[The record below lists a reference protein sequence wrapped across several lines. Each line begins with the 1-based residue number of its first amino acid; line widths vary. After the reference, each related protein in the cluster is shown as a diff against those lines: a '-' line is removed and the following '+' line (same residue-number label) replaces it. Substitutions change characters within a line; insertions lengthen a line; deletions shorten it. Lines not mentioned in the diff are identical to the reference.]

1 MSSKEEDTSEDVL
14 VRRKKRKRVTTTVTR
29 KRKKIQ
35 EEENGSKI
43 SWFEESVHDADAQ
56 PSKSDPLR
64 FPSSHGFESSPFLTR
79 LVAISF
85 DCKGEYAYG
94 ANKNVVFRWSLKESK
109 NLEVFAGEIPQ
120 QPEQQDDQQHQ
131 PSSVPIFR
139 EIVDIEIDEKA
150 GVLYVLDEEDVRLHT
165 VDLRSRAVTRFL
177 DMSSEGKFLR
187 ITLSTKRDMLYL
199 VDNKQNNIFTLKTS
213 TKELKRLAGIPFL
226 PGDVDG
232 DVELARFNSPT
243 DIVVDELRDCL
254 YIADSVNDKV
264 RKIVLNSEDRS
275 KGVQVQTLCGSFE
288 EGDCDGDAEKA
299 RFNGPWALALHEEK
313 GLIYVGD
320 RFNQKIKCI
329 DCVTGC
335 VETVYDFRVTKHKR
349 GGEYYH
355 PWSLTLTP
363 DAREIYVMALDSRA
377 PKTLNQ
383 DAGFFGVERVILP
396 KPARYGMICFLLYS
410 FSCELHKKL
419 FTYHTGPLVIPKS
432 TLQEDLQRTIGDSSL
447 PQGLVTF
454 VVGPSSQRFEHISK
468 CLLCVRSEYF
478 SHMFRS
484 GMRETSASEI
494 RIEDVKP
501 KAFGWLLKYLI
512 SDVIEWNSGSTEDMI
527 DVFHLARYFG
537 VNRLEMMTRRDIED
551 NLTLKNA
558 VSVRTSSNHSLQPH
572 SITHSNILGT
582 TNCYAF

>member
-1 MSSKEEDTSEDVL
+1 M
-14 VRRKKRKRVTTTVTR
+14 
-29 KRKKIQ
+29 
-35 EEENGSKI
+35 
-43 SWFEESVHDADAQ
+43 
-56 PSKSDPLR
+56 
-64 FPSSHGFESSPFLTR
+64 
-79 LVAISF
+79 
-85 DCKGEYAYG
+85 
-94 ANKNVVFRWSLKESK
+94 
-109 NLEVFAGEIPQ
+109 
-120 QPEQQDDQQHQ
+120 
-131 PSSVPIFR
+131 
-139 EIVDIEIDEKA
+139 
-150 GVLYVLDEEDVRLHT
+150 
-165 VDLRSRAVTRFL
+165 
-177 DMSSEGKFLR
+177 
-187 ITLSTKRDMLYL
+187 
-199 VDNKQNNIFTLKTS
+199 
-213 TKELKRLAGIPFL
+213 
-226 PGDVDG
+226 DG

-410 FSCELHKKL
+410 FSCELHKKTL
-419 FTYHTGPLVIPKS
+419 YISYRTARDSQVHTSRRSS
-432 TLQEDLQRTIGDSSL
+432 TNDRRFISTSRTCDICG
-447 PQGLVTF
+447 
-454 VVGPSSQRFEHISK
+454 R
-468 CLLCVRSEYF
+468 
-478 SHMFRS
+478 
-484 GMRETSASEI
+484 
-494 RIEDVKP
+494 
-501 KAFGWLLKYLI
+501 
-512 SDVIEWNSGSTEDMI
+512 TE
-527 DVFHLARYFG
+527 
-537 VNRLEMMTRRDIED
+537 
-551 NLTLKNA
+551 LT
-558 VSVRTSSNHSLQPH
+558 T
-572 SITHSNILGT
+572 I
-582 TNCYAF
+582 

>member
-1 MSSKEEDTSEDVL
+1 MSSKEDIAEDVL
-14 VRRKKRKRVTTTVTR
+14 RMKKKRKRVTATVTR
-29 KRKKIQ
+29 KRKKVQ
-35 EEENGSKI
+35 EKEEEENVLKV

-56 PSKSDPLR
+56 PSRSAALR

-85 DCKGEYAYG
+85 DSKGEYAYG

-131 PSSVPIFR
+131 PSVPIFR

-288 EGDCDGDAEKA
+288 EGDCDGDAEEA

-329 DCVTGC
+329 DCVTGR

-363 DAREIYVMALDSRA
+363 DAKEIYVMALDSRA

-396 KPARYGMICFLLYS
+396 KPARYGMFFSLL
-410 FSCELHKKL
+410 F
-419 FTYHTGPLVIPKS
+419 
-432 TLQEDLQRTIGDSSL
+432 
-447 PQGLVTF
+447 
-454 VVGPSSQRFEHISK
+454 
-468 CLLCVRSEYF
+468 
-478 SHMFRS
+478 
-484 GMRETSASEI
+484 
-494 RIEDVKP
+494 
-501 KAFGWLLKYLI
+501 
-512 SDVIEWNSGSTEDMI
+512 
-527 DVFHLARYFG
+527 
-537 VNRLEMMTRRDIED
+537 
-551 NLTLKNA
+551 
-558 VSVRTSSNHSLQPH
+558 
-572 SITHSNILGT
+572 
-582 TNCYAF
+582 